1 MRQRRADDAG
11 ASAPAASPGSETAGA
26 SASGH
31 SSSSPS
37 FSSAAA
43 APPPP
48 PPPPRWSCQC
58 GFIPRPPR
66 VLNIVSNEAMERFAF
81 YGIRAILVLYLK
93 QDLGLSDAQSVTVFS
108 LFSALA

>member
-11 ASAPAASPGSETAGA
+11 ASASAASPSSESVGEV
-26 SASGH
+26 SG
-31 SSSSPS
+31 SSSPS
-37 FSSAAA
+37 SSAAAA

-48 PPPPRWSCQC
+48 SQSRWACHC